1 MDNDWIVHS
10 YKQEERGWGKG
21 EELGIIILA
30 RCGFHT
36 IKEHENRVNIQEI
49 IYPYWHKTMKNKKNS
64 FKFILYI

>member
-49 IYPYWHKTMKNKKNS
+49 IYS
-64 FKFILYI
+64 LV